1 MVSHCD
7 RGRGLP
13 LPGLPGSNNVTTRRP
28 TILIADDHTIVAEG
42 LVKLLSRR
50 FDVVASVADGAALIE
65 AAERLR
71 PDIIVADLN
80 MPSISGLEAL
90 EQLKKRGVASKFV
103 ILTMQREASVAAKA
117 MRAGA
122 SAFLLKHSAGI
133 ELIDAIDEVLN
144 GGTYLT
150 PAVTKDILAALDAKG
165 GDETELTRRQRDVLR
180 LIVEG
185 RRMKE
190 IAAILDLSAR
200 TVETHKYEM
209 MRVLG
214 VQSTAELVALA
225 VKRGLA

>member
-1 MVSHCD
+1 M
-7 RGRGLP
+7 
-13 LPGLPGSNNVTTRRP
+13 TTRRP

-50 FDVVASVADGAALIE
+50 FDVVATVADGTALIE
-65 AAERLR
+65 AAERFR
-71 PDIIVADLN
+71 PDIIITDLE
-80 MPSISGLEAL
+80 MPSLSGLEAL
-90 EQLKKRGVASKFV
+90 ERLKKRGVASKFV
-103 ILTMQREASVAAKA
+103 ILTMHREASVAARA

-122 SAFLLKHSAGI
+122 SAFLLKHSAGN
-133 ELIDAIDEVLN
+133 ELIDAIDEVLD
-144 GGTYLT
+144 GRTYLS
-150 PAVTKDILAALDAKG
+150 PAVTKDILAALDEG
-165 GDETELTRRQRDVLR
+165 RGDKIELTRRQRDVLR

-225 VKRGLA
+225 VKRDLA

>member
-1 MVSHCD
+1 
-7 RGRGLP
+7 
-13 LPGLPGSNNVTTRRP
+13 
-28 TILIADDHTIVAEG
+28 
-42 LVKLLSRR
+42 
-50 FDVVASVADGAALIE
+50 
-65 AAERLR
+65 
-71 PDIIVADLN
+71 
-80 MPSISGLEAL
+80 
-90 EQLKKRGVASKFV
+90 
-103 ILTMQREASVAAKA
+103 

-122 SAFLLKHSAGI
+122 SAFLLKVSAGD
-133 ELIDAIDEVLN
+133 ELMDAIDEVLN
-144 GGTYLT
+144 GRTYLS
-150 PAVTKDILAALDAKG
+150 PAVTKDVLAAFDQTG
-165 GDETELTRRQRDVLR
+165 GDEVELTPRQRDVLR